1 MKQILRTAVVQHRC
15 GDDPRENLERSIHG
29 IREAAE
35 QDAAIALLPEL
46 HRLPYFCITEDETRF
61 DFAETIPGET
71 TETLGRLA
79 KETGMVI
86 IASIFEKRAKG
97 IYHNTATVVDRDGG
111 IAGTYRKMHIPD
123 DPGFY
128 EKFYFTPGDQGFS
141 PIETSLGKLGVLVCW
156 DQWFPEAAR
165 IMALAGA
172 ECLFYPSAIGWD
184 NTDDEDEKKRQLDAW
199 VTIQQ
204 SHAIANNLPVIVSNR
219 VGNEP
224 DPSGRTGGTEFW
236 GSSFIAGPQGEI
248 LVRAPTDS
256 ESVIYADIDKNRTED
271 LRRIW
276 PYFRDRRIDAYQ
288 DISKRIIE

>member
-1 MKQILRTAVVQHRC
+1 MKQILRAAVVQHPC
-15 GDDPRENLERSIHG
+15 GNDPRENLERSING
-29 IREAAE
+29 IR
-35 QDAAIALLPEL
+35 DASGQGADVVLLPEL
-46 HRLPYFCITEDETRF
+46 HRLPYFCVTEDVSRF
-61 DFAETIPGET
+61 ELAETIPGDT
-71 TETLGRLA
+71 SETLGRLA
-79 KETGMVI
+79 KESGIVI

-97 IYHNTATVVDRDGG
+97 IYHNTATVLDRDGS

-141 PIETSLGKLGVLVCW
+141 PIDTSLGKLGVLVCW

-184 NTDDEDEKKRQLDAW
+184 NTDDDDEKNRQLDAW
-199 VTIQQ
+199 ITIQQ

-224 DPSGRTGGTEFW
+224 DPSGRTAGTVFW
-236 GSSFIAGPQGEI
+236 GSSFITGPQGEI
-248 LVRAPTDS
+248 LARAPADS
-256 ESVIYADIDKNRTED
+256 ESVICADIDKNRTED